1 MNAPR
6 DWTLLCLSCG
16 AVVALS
22 RLFSC
27 SWVPGYLGT
36 WVPGYL
42 GTWVPGY
49 LGTWAPGCAWD
60 LAVLGTWVPGYL
72 GTWVPGYLGT
82 WVPGYLGTWVPGYLG
97 TWVPGYLGTP
107 GHLGVPV
114 GPQGPAVGLR
124 GPTVSPTVGP
134 LSPTVGL
141 RGSDCRTPSD
151 SDKRVRH
158 FQDRLHRVENMV
170 RSLFSPPGYAFN
182 TKNYFLFRAFVL
194 GNPVHPVRTL
204 RLQPKECAF
213 VHPLWYKTDK

>member
-27 SWVPGYLGT
+27 SWVPVPGPGPGYLGT

-49 LGTWAPGCAWD
+49 LGTWA
-60 LAVLGTWVPGYL
+60 
-72 GTWVPGYLGT
+72 
-82 WVPGYLGTWVPGYLG
+82 
-97 TWVPGYLGTP
+97 P

-134 LSPTVGL
+134 PRTPTK
-141 RGSDCRTPSD
+141 GSDISRTDCTVWPS
-151 SDKRVRH
+151 
-158 FQDRLHRVENMV
+158 
-170 RSLFSPPGYAFN
+170 
-182 TKNYFLFRAFVL
+182 T
-194 GNPVHPVRTL
+194 
-204 RLQPKECAF
+204 
-213 VHPLWYKTDK
+213 KTDRCVPLLMTQNQVSVTFKKKQVIAIGKKTGCAVELPSEKNIIYNTPAFCSSAGMLKRSSYAGPTGMPASETFKQWGCYLRPAPSARSRYWT

>member
-27 SWVPGYLGT
+27 SWVP
-36 WVPGYL
+36 VPGP
-42 GTWVPGY
+42 GPGY
-49 LGTWAPGCAWD
+49 
-60 LAVLGTWVPGYL
+60 LGTWVPGYL

-97 TWVPGYLGTP
+97 TWVPGHLGTWAP

-134 LSPTVGL
+134 PRTPTK
-141 RGSDCRTPSD
+141 GSDISRTDCTVQKS
-151 SDKRVRH
+151 SVFESLKICVQERH
-158 FQDRLHRVENMV
+158 LQSFKFYFIVPASIEVSSKQIFFI
-170 RSLFSPPGYAFN
+170 RSCSSFCNEFFSQAFFALFNSTPLFLVLLYLLFS
-182 TKNYFLFRAFVL
+182 RIVSI
-194 GNPVHPVRTL
+194 
-204 RLQPKECAF
+204 
-213 VHPLWYKTDK
+213 

>member
-1 MNAPR
+1 MPHVTGHFCVCHVEL
-6 DWTLLCLSCG
+6 WLL
-16 AVVALS
+16 
-22 RLFSC
+22 FHDFFP
-27 SWVPGYLGT
+27 VPGYLF
-36 WVPGYL
+36 L
-42 GTWVPGY
+42 
-49 LGTWAPGCAWD
+49 D
-60 LAVLGTWVPGYL
+60 LDLGTWVPGYL

-97 TWVPGYLGTP
+97 TWVP

-158 FQDRLHRVENMV
+158 FQDRLHREVKKKKKKKKICLKVYLRE
-170 RSLFSPPGYAFN
+170 RSEREKF
-182 TKNYFLFRAFVL
+182 
-194 GNPVHPVRTL
+194 
-204 RLQPKECAF
+204 
-213 VHPLWYKTDK
+213 